1 MQLIISYI
9 KFCSCPLQ
17 FLKHRPIHLDMEK
30 QASKKK
36 NKKQQKKTPLILMPL
51 IIHSVKSYENE
62 CSTERKK
69 NVLIG
74 TNWDE
79 TEPLLSSA
87 NLRSF
92 SACCLPGFTSS

>member
-1 MQLIISYI
+1 MLHSMRFIISYI

-36 NKKQQKKTPLILMPL
+36 KKTPLILMPL
-51 IIHSVKSYENE
+51 IIHSVKSSKNE

-69 NVLIG
+69 KHVLIG
-74 TNWDE
+74 TN
-79 TEPLLSSA
+79 
-87 NLRSF
+87 
-92 SACCLPGFTSS
+92 

>member
-1 MQLIISYI
+1 
-9 KFCSCPLQ
+9 
-17 FLKHRPIHLDMEK
+17 MEK

-36 NKKQQKKTPLILMPL
+36 NKKQQKKNPLILMPL

-74 TNWDE
+74 TN
-79 TEPLLSSA
+79 
-87 NLRSF
+87 
-92 SACCLPGFTSS
+92 